1 MNATAYPYPRL
12 GERLDDLHICYSN
25 RYKSEW
31 EPVLS
36 NVLETFYNIKIFIKF
51 EHIPGTRTMVLM
63 SRKNYL
69 MTLIYRILNL

>member
-1 MNATAYPYPRL
+1 M
-12 GERLDDLHICYSN
+12 
-25 RYKSEW
+25 
-31 EPVLS
+31 
-36 NVLETFYNIKIFIKF
+36 NVLMIYSFVIPIDIRVNGNPYSVMYRKTFYNIKIFIKF

>member
-1 MNATAYPYPRL
+1 MPRL
-12 GERLDDLHICYSN
+12 ILIQDLVNVLMIYSFVIPIDIE
-25 RYKSEW
+25 SEL
-31 EPVLS
+31 EPVFS